1 MDALQFD
8 LKKKQVSLTKTEMP
22 TAVES
27 RDVVVK
33 VKYAGVCGTDLH
45 LMDGKFP
52 CADWPFILGH
62 ELCGVVHS
70 VGSKVKHVKQ
80 GDRVAV
86 DPNSGCGTCVY
97 CTTGRYHLCPTG
109 GLASYIGFYK
119 DGGWAQYCKAP
130 AGQIYRLPESTTFQQ
145 GLLTEPMSCISH
157 TWDMMTPVPIGSSV
171 LVLGAGIIGNLV
183 SALLH
188 HSGHRK
194 VVVCEPSPARQT
206 LNKKLDTGFKCCS
219 PEELK
224 AMKDSNP
231 QWGVD
236 LCVDCS
242 GSCHAMEEAMSLL
255 NPCGRLYIFGVAS
268 PEAKIRI
275 SPFDMFLKELSIV
288 GSALNPYSFQ
298 NAINLIN
305 AMGSRYMEFE
315 KLGVQLFSPEK
326 HEEAFDSLRKGKI
339 SKAVFN
345 FSSELD

>member
-1 MDALQFD
+1 
-8 LKKKQVSLTKTEMP
+8 
-22 TAVES
+22 
-27 RDVVVK
+27 
-33 VKYAGVCGTDLH
+33 
-45 LMDGKFP
+45 
-52 CADWPFILGH
+52 
-62 ELCGVVHS
+62 
-70 VGSKVKHVKQ
+70 
-80 GDRVAV
+80 
-86 DPNSGCGTCVY
+86 
-97 CTTGRYHLCPTG
+97 
-109 GLASYIGFYK
+109 
-119 DGGWAQYCKAP
+119 
-130 AGQIYRLPESTTFQQ
+130 
-145 GLLTEPMSCISH
+145 
-157 TWDMMTPVPIGSSV
+157 
-171 LVLGAGIIGNLV
+171 
-183 SALLH
+183 
-188 HSGHRK
+188 
-194 VVVCEPSPARQT
+194 
-206 LNKKLDTGFKCCS
+206 
-219 PEELK
+219 
-224 AMKDSNP
+224 MKDSNP